1 MSAIELNARASSH
14 FAEKLAEAQALLQR
28 AAKEF
33 SPVTQA
39 SSLGAEDVVITHLIN
54 HNALNILNWVGSHGR
69 NFPEC
74 LLPRVTLG
82 LWNSS

>member
-14 FAEKLAEAQALLQR
+14 FAEKLAETQALLQR

-39 SSLGAEDVVITHLIN
+39 SSLVQKM
-54 HNALNILNWVGSHGR
+54 WSSH
-69 NFPEC
+69 
-74 LLPRVTLG
+74 T
-82 LWNSS
+82 